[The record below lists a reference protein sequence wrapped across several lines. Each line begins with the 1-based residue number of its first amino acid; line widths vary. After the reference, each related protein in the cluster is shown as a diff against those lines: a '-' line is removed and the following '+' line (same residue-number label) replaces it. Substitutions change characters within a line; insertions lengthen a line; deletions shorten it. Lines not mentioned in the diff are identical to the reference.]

1 MTNETMLK
9 KINYIL
15 EKDNQTIK
23 EKLLQLK
30 EEIEIEIMQDSNSNK
45 NKSLKTV
52 AKACLDIL
60 KAQKN
65 RPILQKAIIRNGKLE
80 LTDCYRL
87 VSFNKSDYVE
97 IPTHTDKE
105 TSSYPP
111 FETILNQARK
121 NDIEITLDIEEIRN
135 KYKICKTLNKVDK
148 EKFENLAYNVY
159 YDKDREYKIYAS
171 LEFLNNMLDI
181 FSQEKEFK
189 VKVNSYYNTK
199 PILFESD
206 NITAVVLPIRN
217 N

>member
-15 EKDNQTIK
+15 EKNNQTIR
-23 EKLLQLK
+23 EKLLQFK
-30 EEIEIEIMQDSNSNK
+30 EEIEIEIMQDNNSNK
-45 NKSLKTV
+45 NKTLKSV

-60 KAQKN
+60 KVQKA
-65 RPILQKAIIRNGKLE
+65 RPILQKAVIRNGKLE
-80 LTDCYRL
+80 LTDSYRL

-97 IPTHTDKE
+97 IPTHTEEE
-105 TSSYPP
+105 TSRYPS
-111 FETILNQARK
+111 FDIIMRDTRK

-135 KYKICKTLNKVDK
+135 KYKIYKTLNKVDK

-206 NITAVVLPIRN
+206 NITAVLLVIRK
-217 N
+217 

>member
-23 EKLLQLK
+23 EKLLQFK
-30 EEIEIEIMQDSNSNK
+30 QEIEIEIMQDSNSNK

-60 KAQKN
+60 KVQKS
-65 RPILQKAIIRNGKLE
+65 RPILQKAVIRNGKLE
-80 LTDCYRL
+80 LTDGYRL
-87 VSFNKSDYVE
+87 VNFNKSDYVE
-97 IPTHTDKE
+97 IPTHNEEE
-105 TSSYPP
+105 TSRYPS
-111 FETILNQARK
+111 FDILMRDTRK

-135 KYKICKTLNKVDK
+135 KYKIYKTLNKVDK

-189 VKVNSYYNTK
+189 VKVNSYYDIK

-206 NITAVVLPIRN
+206 NITAIILPIRK
-217 N
+217 